1 MKIVIFTNEYS
12 TRVQYAFKEILR
24 YSPFTD
30 LEWVTQ
36 EEDLPEDIPIVNY
49 SLKSIQRT
57 CLHFEPC
64 GLLQNGTNIIAAPEW
79 YDWDDL
85 PSFFKASDKHEG
97 IPFDLPAM
105 VFYLLSR
112 MEEYHLPRKDELGRV
127 LGQESWIG
135 RTGKIDL
142 PLVDLY
148 RIRMQEELKKAFQLD
163 FRHQFPY
170 GWQCTVDI
178 DMAYAYAHRP
188 WYQIIFG
195 GFNELLKGRF
205 ISLRDRIRTQ
215 LGYQKDPFDTYDDI
229 KKWVGKQKENL
240 IFFFLLADGFGPDK
254 SINPNLPAFKELVQ
268 LLQKDYEIGIHPSI
282 ASNTNK
288 KKLAREIEQLSA
300 IMNKRVTRSR
310 QHFLQ
315 LTIPET
321 YHNLLE
327 HGIKHDHTMGFHDI
341 SGYRAGTACPFMWYD
356 LKREQITDLW
366 IHPFYTMDVTLKN
379 YSELKPEAARQ
390 MLEKQITFLRSKD
403 LPFVFLWHN
412 SSMSHQMGWQK
423 WVDFPKRMIAFLNS
437 QYSRK

>member
-12 TRVQYAFKEILR
+12 TRVQYAFQEILR

-30 LEWVTQ
+30 LEWVTRV
-36 EEDLPEDIPIVNY
+36 EDLPEDIPIVNY
-49 SLKSIQRT
+49 SLKSIQQP

-64 GLLQNGTNIIAAPEW
+64 GLLQNDTAIIAAPEW
-79 YDWDDL
+79 QDWDGL
-85 PSFFKASDKHEG
+85 PSFFKASDTHPG

-112 MEEYHLPRKDELGRV
+112 MEEYHLPRKDDLGRV
-127 LGQESWIG
+127 LGRESWLG
-135 RTGKIDL
+135 RSEKIDL

-148 RIRMQEELKKAFQLD
+148 RIRMQEKLKEIYQLKFD
-163 FRHQFPY
+163 HQFPS

-188 WYQIIFG
+188 WYQNILG
-195 GFNELLKGRF
+195 GVNELLKF
-205 ISLRDRIRTQ
+205 KIFSLRDRIRTQ
-215 LGYQKDPFDTYDDI
+215 LGHQKDPYDTYSEI
-229 KKWVGKQKENL
+229 KNWVGDQKENL
-240 IFFFLLADGFGPDK
+240 IFFFLLAHGFGPDK
-254 SINPNLPAFKELVQ
+254 SINPNLPAFKQLVQ
-268 LLQKDYEIGIHPSI
+268 LLQQDYKIGIHPSI

-288 KKLAREIEQLSA
+288 KKLTREIDQLAS
-300 IMNKRVTRSR
+300 ILNEKVTRSR

-321 YHNLLE
+321 YNNLLE
-327 HGIKHDHTMGFHDI
+327 EGIEHDYTMGFHDI
-341 SGYRAGTACPFMWYD
+341 SGYRAGTACPFKWYN
-356 LKREQITDLW
+356 LEKEQITDLW

-379 YSELKPEAARQ
+379 YSELKPEAAWQ
-390 MLEKQITFLRSKD
+390 MLQKHIAYLRSKE

-423 WVDFPKRMIAFLNS
+423 WVDFPKRLIEFLNS
-437 QYSRK
+437 QYSSK